1 MNSKKQ
7 FNKDF
12 KEYYLLELDDPKF
25 EDYLDI
31 NIIIGLTNIKPIDI
45 DIDISNIS
53 NHKAII

>member
-45 DIDISNIS
+45 DISINEY

>member
-45 DIDISNIS
+45 DIDICVI
-53 NHKAII
+53 HKAII